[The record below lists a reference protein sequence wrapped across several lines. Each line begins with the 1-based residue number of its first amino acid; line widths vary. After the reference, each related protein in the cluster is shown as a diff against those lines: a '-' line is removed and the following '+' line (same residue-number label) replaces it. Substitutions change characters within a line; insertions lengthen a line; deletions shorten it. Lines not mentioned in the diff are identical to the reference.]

1 MNGGRTRV
9 KFCGCTSPEDA
20 AVASALGVD
29 AIGMIFAPSPR
40 EVGVEDARAI
50 ARRLAPFVT
59 PVGVFVDP
67 TADQVA
73 RVRDAVPG
81 VVVQL
86 SGEESPEFV
95 DALGGATIKAIHIDP
110 SGEPLAAI
118 RERVAAY
125 PHSLLLFDTR
135 DNSLAGGTGRPFI
148 WTAIEAIA
156 QERPVLI
163 AGGLTV
169 QNVGACIRAV
179 RPYAV
184 DVRSGIETNG
194 AKDATK
200 MMAFIS
206 AVHGAD
212 AA

>member
-1 MNGGRTRV
+1 VNGGRTRV

-20 AVASALGVD
+20 AVAVALGVD

-40 EVGVEDARAI
+40 QVTINDARSI
-50 ARRLAPFVT
+50 AQRLAPFVT

-67 TADQVA
+67 SPDDVSAA
-73 RVRDAVPG
+73 RAAVPG
-81 VVVQL
+81 LVVQL
-86 SGEESPEFV
+86 SGDESPAFV
-95 DALGGATIKAIHIDP
+95 KSLGGATIKAIHLDP
-110 SGEPLAAI
+110 TGEPIAAI
-118 RERVAAY
+118 RERANAY
-125 PHSLLLFDTR
+125 PQSLLLFDTR
-135 DNSLAGGTGRPFI
+135 TDGLAGGSGRTFA
-148 WTAIEAIA
+148 WNAIEQIA
-156 QERPVLI
+156 AERPVLI
-163 AGGLTV
+163 AGGLTA

-200 MMAFIS
+200 MIAFLA
-206 AVHGAD
+206 AVAQSD